1 MQRVTFIPG
10 HIQPRSR
17 LGDDVVENPVALS
30 VMCHQEADRR
40 AQDTG
45 RTELFDAF
53 MATGGGQKQTR
64 SAENSAA
71 PYYYVPTIEQPL
83 LVRMRSE
90 PGLT

>member
-1 MQRVTFIPG
+1 MQRVTFMPG
-10 HIQPRSR
+10 HIPRSR
-17 LGDDVVENPVALS
+17 LGDDVVENPVPLC
-30 VMCHQEADRR
+30 VRCYQEAHRQGQDRI
-40 AQDTG
+40 
-45 RTELFDAF
+45 ELSDASKG
-53 MATGGGQKQTR
+53 AGGGQKQTR